1 VDMSSIF
8 AGHLQSATRKFTRD
22 SNHSITI
29 EDQVVALDST
39 KSITWAIMTTAEV
52 VPTPDGATLTQDGK
66 TLNLKIMSPSG
77 VRVSTIMMDPPP
89 MKFDRKIENLKRVEI
104 KIPAYIL
111 TDKKGVIKVRLT
123 APE

>member
-1 VDMSSIF
+1 
-8 AGHLQSATRKFTRD
+8 
-22 SNHSITI
+22 
-29 EDQVVALDST
+29 
-39 KSITWAIMTTAEV
+39 
-52 VPTPDGATLTQDGK
+52 
-66 TLNLKIMSPSG
+66 LNLKIMSPSG